1 MTVDVEREAVS
12 ELAPGLVAEGP
23 SLTTPAG
30 LQAIATLNA
39 RRLTFLVLNVATW
52 MLLVFWA
59 GAILSAGGWTPLTVV
74 LLVCVAFGT
83 PWTVLG
89 FWNATIG
96 LWQLRHL

>member
-52 MLLVFWA
+52 MLLVIWA

-74 LLVCVAFGT
+74 SWCASPSVRRGLCSAFGT
-83 PWTVLG
+83 PRSVFGSSVT
-89 FWNATIG
+89 
-96 LWQLRHL
+96 